1 MSFYS
6 LYAFLST
13 YFSLNLLPIHSFLYF
28 FLYAL
33 PLILSSWLH
42 TSDFPQSGCSL
53 RSISLFVLS
62 IVPSDSL
69 RSGHAMLFLLAPVRY
84 FSFLRLIVLSRSQ
97 NSTAVCSLLPSFPSR
112 FFPCL
117 SFVLGHS
124 VVPFAFGAVKP
135 FRYDFRYFRGI
146 YSENLVSLAHYCG
159 RLPISNHIMRLYSMI
174 SYRYLFIR
182 NERRRRTFDTLGKE
196 QLMDVKEV
204 ASELVNYTRT
214 FPSVFAILPEINA
227 NHGFDFAGLLAA
239 CHITNKDI

>member
-28 FLYAL
+28 LLYTL

-53 RSISLFVLS
+53 RSISLFFCSNRPFRLS
-62 IVPSDSL
+62 PLWPCYALSSC
-69 RSGHAMLFLLAPVRY
+69 SG
-84 FSFLRLIVLSRSQ
+84 
-97 NSTAVCSLLPSFPSR
+97 SLLFVSPLDRPFQVSKLDRCLQFVAVIPSR

-135 FRYDFRYFRGI
+135 FRYDFRYFGGI
-146 YSENLVSLAHYCG
+146 YSEKLVSLAHYRG

-182 NERRRRTFDTLGKE
+182 NE
-196 QLMDVKEV
+196 
-204 ASELVNYTRT
+204 
-214 FPSVFAILPEINA
+214 
-227 NHGFDFAGLLAA
+227 
-239 CHITNKDI
+239 